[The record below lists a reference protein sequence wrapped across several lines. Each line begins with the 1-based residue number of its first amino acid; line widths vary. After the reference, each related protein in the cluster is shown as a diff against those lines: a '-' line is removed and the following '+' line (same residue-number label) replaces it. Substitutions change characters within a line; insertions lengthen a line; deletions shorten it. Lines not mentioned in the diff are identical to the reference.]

1 MPSVRSRGLPDSS
14 GQQVSRSIWRGRGD
28 SGSIQILMPVG
39 VLVVLVL
46 GAIAFDLSWV
56 YQAQRELTD
65 AAASAANDAVT
76 YGLSPA
82 SMRDGSGGRLDA
94 ARVQEAVDRSLSIHA
109 LTGVD
114 HTRTTVD
121 ITSDEVRVTLVRH
134 VDYVFAKG
142 MPAANRGRDV
152 TASVA
157 ATVIRR

>member
-1 MPSVRSRGLPDSS
+1 MLNDPPRSR
-14 GQQVSRSIWRGRGD
+14 IRGD
-28 SGSIQILMPVG
+28 DGSSQILMPVG
-39 VLVVLVL
+39 VLVVLLL

-76 YGLSPA
+76 YGLSP
-82 SMRDGSGGRLDA
+82 SSLRDGSGGRLDVR
-94 ARVQEAVDRSLSIHA
+94 RVEDAVDRSLAIHHLSGIDPA
-109 LTGVD
+109 
-114 HTRTTVD
+114 RTT
-121 ITSDEVRVTLVRH
+121 IAFAGPDEVRVTLARH

-142 MPAANRGRDV
+142 LPHANRGRDV